1 MDFYGAL
8 SQSCFSIWLSI
19 PHRSKFNQRAF
30 QALPAHL
37 QIVPPV
43 GQDSILRPII
53 ICVTSESEPVRRTLM
68 PKSVAKTQR
77 KRPPSSGLLLLLK
90 PYRLL
95 IALLVVLTI
104 AGNALNLVVPKLISH
119 AIDAYTQGR
128 FVLNTVVVQFLV
140 VGFLVF
146 LFTYAQNGVQIW
158 ASERVA
164 KDLRTRLAAKISVQS
179 FAWVEKLTPAKLLT
193 NLTSDV
199 DAVKVFVSQA
209 IASIIASLFLIVGA
223 SVLLLSINWRLGL
236 AILGVVPFIAIT
248 FQLVLRKV
256 RTLFKKSQEAIDWL
270 NRVINESILG
280 ASLIRLLNTQ
290 QIECQKFLQANTE
303 ARDLGLSILRLF
315 ATLIPAITLA
325 VNVATVIILVLG
337 GHYVIAGS
345 MSLGD
350 FTAFNSYLAILIFP
364 IILIGFMS
372 NVIAQ
377 ASASY
382 MRIGAIL
389 NTPEEE
395 KAGQIVADLRGD
407 VGMDHVSL
415 SFGEKMVLKD
425 VSFSVPCGTKTAII
439 GPTAAG
445 KTQLLYLLI
454 GLLKPSSGT
463 VTYDGEPIDAY
474 DKEALHRRVGFV
486 FQDSVIFNL
495 TVFENIAF
503 STSVEKPDIEKAIRT
518 AELNDFIAALPQGL
532 ETVVSERGT
541 SLSGGQKQRVML
553 ARALALNPRVLLLDD
568 FTARVDSSTERAI
581 LENVHKNYPGITL
594 ISVTQKIASV
604 VDYDRIILL
613 MEGEVLASGTHQE
626 LMETSPEYVQLY
638 DSQRS
643 TSHYEVQA

>member
-1 MDFYGAL
+1 
-8 SQSCFSIWLSI
+8 
-19 PHRSKFNQRAF
+19 
-30 QALPAHL
+30 
-37 QIVPPV
+37 
-43 GQDSILRPII
+43 
-53 ICVTSESEPVRRTLM
+53 M
-68 PKSVAKTQR
+68 PKNVAKTER
-77 KRPPSSGLLLLLK
+77 KRPPSAGLMLLLK

-95 IALLVVLTI
+95 VSMLVILTI
-104 AGNALNLVVPKLISH
+104 AGNGLNLVVPKLISH
-119 AIDAYTQGR
+119 AIDAYTQGH
-128 FVLNTVVVQFLV
+128 FVLNTVILQFVLV
-140 VGFLVF
+140 GVLVF
-146 LFTYAQNGVQIW
+146 ILSYAQSAVQTW
-158 ASERVA
+158 AAERVGR
-164 KDLRTRLAAKISVQS
+164 DLRTRLAAKISVQS
-179 FAWVEKLTPAKLLT
+179 FAWVERLTPAKLLT

-199 DAVKVFVSQA
+199 DAVKMFVSQA
-209 IASIIASLFLIVGA
+209 IASIVSSLLLIFGA
-223 SVLLLSINWRLGL
+223 SILLLSINWRLAL

-256 RTLFKKSQEAIDWL
+256 RSLFQKVQEAIDWL

-290 QIECQKFLQANTE
+290 QIECQKFLEANAQ

-315 ATLIPAITLA
+315 ASLIPSITLA
-325 VNVATVIILVLG
+325 TNIATVIILMLG

-382 MRIGAIL
+382 MRINVIL
-389 NTPEEE
+389 STPEEE
-395 KAGQIVADLRGD
+395 KGGRIVTELRGD
-407 VGMDHVSL
+407 IGFDNVSL
-415 SFGEKMVLKD
+415 SFGEKMVLKN
-425 VSFSVPCGTKTAII
+425 VSFTIPAGTKTAII

-463 VTYDGEPIDAY
+463 VAYDGEPIDAY
-474 DKEALHRRVGFV
+474 DKEALHRHVGFV

-495 TVFENIAF
+495 TIRENIAF
-503 STSVEKPDIEKAIRT
+503 STGVEERDIGKSITT
-518 AELNDFIAALPQGL
+518 AELDNFISTLPEGL
-532 ETVVSERGT
+532 ETVVTERGT

-568 FTARVDSSTERAI
+568 FTARVDANTERAI

-594 ISVTQKIASV
+594 VSVTQKIASV
-604 VDYDRIILL
+604 ADYDQIILL
-613 MEGEVLASGTHQE
+613 MEGDLLATGTHKE

>member
-1 MDFYGAL
+1 M
-8 SQSCFSIWLSI
+8 
-19 PHRSKFNQRAF
+19 R
-30 QALPAHL
+30 
-37 QIVPPV
+37 
-43 GQDSILRPII
+43 
-53 ICVTSESEPVRRTLM
+53 
-68 PKSVAKTQR
+68 
-77 KRPPSSGLLLLLK
+77 LLK

-95 IALLVVLTI
+95 IASLAALTI
-104 AGNALNLVVPKLISH
+104 VANGLNLVVPKLISH

-128 FVLNTVVVQFLV
+128 FVLNIVVLQFVLV
-140 VGFLVF
+140 GLLVF
-146 LFTYAQNGVQIW
+146 ILSYAQSGVQTW

-164 KDLRTRLAAKISVQS
+164 KDLRTRLAAKVSVQS
-179 FAWVEKLTPAKLLT
+179 FAWVEQLTPAKLLT

-199 DAVKVFVSQA
+199 DAVKLFVSQA
-209 IASIIASLFLIVGA
+209 IASIISSLFLIVGA
-223 SVLLLSINWRLGL
+223 SALLLSINWRLGL
-236 AILGVVPFIAIT
+236 AILGVVPFISIT

-290 QIECQKFLQANTE
+290 QIECQKFLQANAE
-303 ARDLGLSILRLF
+303 SRDIGLSILRLF
-315 ATLIPAITLA
+315 ASLIPAITLA
-325 VNVATVIILVLG
+325 TNVATVIILLLG

-382 MRIGAIL
+382 MRINAIL
-389 NTPEEE
+389 GTPEEE
-395 KAGQIVADLRGD
+395 QGGQIVTDLRGN
-407 VGMDHVSL
+407 VAMENVSL
-415 SFGEKMVLKD
+415 AFGEKIVLKN
-425 VSFSVPCGTKTAII
+425 VSFAVPSGTRTAII

-454 GLLKPSSGT
+454 GLLKPTSGT
-463 VTYDGEPIDAY
+463 VTYDEEPIDAY
-474 DKEALHRRVGFV
+474 NKEALHRHVGFV

-495 TVFENIAF
+495 TLRENIAF
-503 STSVEKPDIEKAIRT
+503 STSVGEQDIGKATAT
-518 AELNDFIAALPQGL
+518 AELEDFITALPQGL

-568 FTARVDSSTERAI
+568 FTARVDATTERAI

-604 VDYDRIILL
+604 VEYDQIILL
-613 MEGEVLASGTHQE
+613 MEGEVLGIGTHQE
-626 LMETSPEYVQLY
+626 LMKTSPEYVQLY

>member
-1 MDFYGAL
+1 
-8 SQSCFSIWLSI
+8 
-19 PHRSKFNQRAF
+19 
-30 QALPAHL
+30 
-37 QIVPPV
+37 
-43 GQDSILRPII
+43 
-53 ICVTSESEPVRRTLM
+53 M
-68 PKSVAKTQR
+68 PNTEAKPQR
-77 KRPPSSGLLLLLK
+77 KRQPSSGLLLLLK

-95 IALLVVLTI
+95 VALLVALTI
-104 AGNALNLVVPKLISH
+104 VGNGLNLVVPKLISH
-119 AIDAYTQGR
+119 GIDAYTQGR
-128 FVLNTVVVQFLV
+128 FVLGTVVLQFVL

-146 LFTYAQNGVQIW
+146 VLTYAQSAVQTW
-158 ASERVA
+158 AAELVA
-164 KDLRTRLAAKISVQS
+164 RDLRTRLAAKISVQS

-199 DAVKVFVSQA
+199 DAVKLFVSQA

-223 SVLLLSINWRLGL
+223 SILLLSINWRLGL

-270 NRVINESILG
+270 NRIINESILG

-290 QIECQKFLQANTE
+290 QIECQKFLQANAE

-315 ATLIPAITLA
+315 ASLIPAITLA
-325 VNVATVIILVLG
+325 VNLATVIILVLG

-395 KAGQIVADLRGD
+395 EGGHLVADLRGE
-407 VGMDHVSL
+407 VGMDNVSL
-415 SFGEKMVLKD
+415 SFGEKLALKN
-425 VSFSVPCGTKTAII
+425 VSFAVRPGTKTAII

-445 KTQLLYLLI
+445 KTQLLYLLV

-474 DKEALHRRVGFV
+474 DKKAPHQRVGFV
-486 FQDSVIFNL
+486 FQDSVMFNL
-495 TVFENIAF
+495 TLRENIAF
-503 STSVEKPDIEKAIRT
+503 STSVGEQDIGKAIAT
-518 AELNDFIAALPQGL
+518 AELDDFIAALPDGL
-532 ETVVSERGT
+532 ETIVSERGT

-568 FTARVDSSTERAI
+568 FTARVDATTERTI

-604 VDYDRIILL
+604 VDYDQIILL
-613 MEGEVLASGTHQE
+613 MEGEVLATGTHQE